1 MQDFN
6 HPHIMPLIG
15 VCYDTG
21 VGVVMPF
28 MANGSVLQYLKKER
42 EQLQLS
48 EEADIEQVSSHPYS
62 VIIYRRTGVHGL
74 INLIN
79 DCVLRVLPTL

>member
-28 MANGSVLQYLKKER
+28 MANGSVLKYLKKER

-48 EEADIEQVSSHPYS
+48 EEADIEEVSFHPY
-62 VIIYRRTGVHGL
+62 IQCH
-74 INLIN
+74 
-79 DCVLRVLPTL
+79 